1 MNLYEYM
8 GKEIF
13 KKYSIPVPDGY
24 KIDRVTDLKQYEF
37 PVAVK
42 SQVLSGKRGKAGG
55 IKFAK
60 SGDELK
66 QESEELLSSKI
77 NGLQVEALL
86 IEKMLNIK
94 KELYLSITL
103 DRSSKAPIIIM
114 STEGG
119 MDIESVPEDKIHK
132 IVVDPLIGY
141 SDYISREAAEFL
153 ELSGDL
159 KKQFSPILSNLYNAF
174 MGEDALLMEINP
186 LIIDKTDNIIAGDS
200 KVTIDDNALFRHK
213 NLIIDDPE
221 KTALEN
227 EASSKS
233 FTFIEMGG
241 HIGVIANGAGLTMAT
256 LDALTL
262 HKLEPRNFLDLGGT
276 DNIEIVEEA
285 FSFVLRAKPEI
296 LFVNIFGGV
305 TKADT
310 VANGIVSSKKKF
322 NIKEPIV
329 VRLSGIHEEEGRKIL
344 MDNGIKAFS
353 DMNSAI
359 SELAKM
365 KGVE

>member
-13 KKYSIPVPDGY
+13 KKYGIPVPDGY
-24 KIDRVTDLKQYEF
+24 KVDKVADLKQYEF

-42 SQVLSGKRGKAGG
+42 SQILSGKRGKAGG

-60 SGDELK
+60 SENELK
-66 QESEELLSSKI
+66 EESEELLNSKI

-86 IEKMLNIK
+86 IERMLDIK

-103 DRSSKAPIIIM
+103 DRASKALIIIM

-119 MDIESVPEDKIHK
+119 MDIESVPENKIHK
-132 IVVDPLIGY
+132 IVIDPLIGY

-153 ELSGDL
+153 EMDGSL
-159 KKQFSPILSNLYNAF
+159 KKQFSSILSNLYNAF

-186 LIIDKTDNIIAGDS
+186 LIIDKTGNIIAGDS

-213 NLIIDDPE
+213 NLVINDPE
-221 KTALEN
+221 KTELEN
-227 EASSKS
+227 ESASKS
-233 FTFIEMGG
+233 FTFIEMDG

-262 HKLEPRNFLDLGGT
+262 HKLKPRNFLDLGGT

-285 FSFVLRAKPEI
+285 FSFVLRVKPEI

-322 NIKEPIV
+322 NIKQPIV

-359 SELAKM
+359 NELAKM
-365 KGVE
+365 KGV